1 MTTSKRVLF
10 VILWF
15 ACTTVAA
22 EDPGGSNALE
32 GNDFSRTIDGSSWL
46 LSFGDSNLLRVYLDG
61 EEEASVS
68 YAVAGNEVQLTD
80 REGSCQG
87 DQATGLYRWA
97 LAENVLSMEA
107 LNDPCERRRGVLT
120 GGEWQIRD
128 VE

>member
-1 MTTSKRVLF
+1 MLF

-15 ACTTVAA
+15 ACATVAA

-68 YAVAGNEVQLTD
+68 YALAGNEVQLTD

-87 DQATGLYRWA
+87 DQATGLYRWT
-97 LAENVLSMEA
+97 LAENALSMEA
-107 LNDPCERRRGVLT
+107 LNDPCGRRRGVLT
-120 GGEWQIRD
+120 GGEWQIHD